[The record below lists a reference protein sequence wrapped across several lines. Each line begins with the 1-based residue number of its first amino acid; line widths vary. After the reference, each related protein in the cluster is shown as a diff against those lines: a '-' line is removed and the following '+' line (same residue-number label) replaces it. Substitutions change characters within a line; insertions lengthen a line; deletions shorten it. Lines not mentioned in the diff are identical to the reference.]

1 MDFRGVFPP
10 VPTPFQGDEVDTGAL
25 RGNIGKLLETR
36 LRGIVVLGSNGEA
49 PLLDEDESVRVVA
62 AARDVVPADRVL
74 VAGTGRQATRAA
86 ALASRRAADAG
97 ADAVLVRTPSFFKS
111 DMTAEA
117 FVRHY
122 TTVADASPVPVL
134 LYNYTALTGV
144 TLHAAAVAELSA
156 HPNIVG
162 MKESGNDM
170 ALVADYVAAA
180 RPPFAV
186 LAGSGQSFLSGLL
199 LGATGAILALA
210 VVVPELCMRVFD
222 LAAAGRT
229 GEAAD
234 LQRRLLPLA
243 RAITSRFGV
252 AGLKVAQEI
261 AGYQGGPARGPLL
274 PAPPDAAPAIRRL
287 LLDLQVQVA

>member
-1 MDFRGVFPP
+1 
-10 VPTPFQGDEVDTGAL
+10 VPTPFRDDEVETGAL
-25 RGNIGKLLETR
+25 ADNIRKLLATR

-49 PLLDEDESVRVVA
+49 PFLDEDESVRIVA
-62 AARDVVPADRVL
+62 AARTVVPADRPL
-74 VAGTGRQATRAA
+74 VAGTGRQATRATV
-86 ALASRRAADAG
+86 LATRRAADAG

-117 FVRHY
+117 FIRHY
-122 TTVADASPVPVL
+122 TAVADASPVPVL

-144 TLHAAAVAELSA
+144 TLPAAAVAELSA
-156 HPNIVG
+156 HPNIAG

-170 ALVADYVAAA
+170 ALLADYVAQA

-210 VVVPELCMRVFD
+210 VVVPELCVEVFD

-229 GEAAD
+229 VEAAG

-252 AGLKVAQEI
+252 AGLKVAQQL
-261 AGYQGGPARGPLL
+261 AGYAGGPARGPLL
-274 PAPPDAAPAIRRL
+274 PAPPDAVPVLRQL
-287 LLDLQVQVA
+287 LLDLQVPVA

>member
-117 FVRHY
+117 FVRYY

-156 HPNIVG
+156 HQNIVG

-186 LAGSGQSFLSGLL
+186 LAGSG
-199 LGATGAILALA
+199 
-210 VVVPELCMRVFD
+210 
-222 LAAAGRT
+222 
-229 GEAAD
+229 
-234 LQRRLLPLA
+234 
-243 RAITSRFGV
+243 
-252 AGLKVAQEI
+252 
-261 AGYQGGPARGPLL
+261 
-274 PAPPDAAPAIRRL
+274 
-287 LLDLQVQVA
+287 